1 MFCYDHKIRVR
12 YGETDAMGIVHHG
25 NYPLYYEEARTEMLR
40 SLGLSYAELERQ
52 GTMMP
57 VVDMYIRYVAP
68 AYFDDVL
75 TVRVSLK
82 EAPAAR
88 IVFHYE
94 VINSEEKI
102 INHATVTLAFM
113 SAATRRP
120 CRAPKEMA
128 DAFAAKL

>member
-12 YGETDAMGIVHHG
+12 YGETDSMGIVHHG

-40 SLGLSYAELERQ
+40 SIGLSYAELERQ

-57 VVDMYIRYVAP
+57 VIDMCIKYIAP

-75 TVRVSLK
+75 TVRVSIK
-82 EAPAAR
+82 ETPSVR
-88 IVFHYE
+88 IAFHYE
-94 VINSEEKI
+94 VINPEGKT

-113 SAATRRP
+113 DALTRRP
-120 CRAPKEMA
+120 RRAPKEMV
-128 DAFAAKL
+128 DAIAERS